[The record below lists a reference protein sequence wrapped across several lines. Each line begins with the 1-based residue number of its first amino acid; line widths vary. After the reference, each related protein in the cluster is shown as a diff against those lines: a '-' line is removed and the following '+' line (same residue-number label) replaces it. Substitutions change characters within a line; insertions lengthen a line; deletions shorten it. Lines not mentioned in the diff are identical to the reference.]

1 MHQCEFCQEFAG
13 HSARFEQL
21 YGRLVSTRVIAR
33 TDRFVALPT
42 LGQLFTGSLL
52 ILPVDH
58 VEMCSSLSAGARE
71 ELGELVAEVTLQVR
85 EFGEPVIFEHGAIEP
100 SGGGCGIYHAH
111 LHIVP
116 VPEPTLATDLFP
128 EHHTQARNL
137 QEAWDLLQNTHEYLL
152 MSAAGQTLYSD
163 LTGHL
168 GVYPSQFFRRRI
180 VEHFGLEAPWDWR
193 AYVDVEVALLRTLS
207 VNLPAHAR

>member
-1 MHQCEFCQEFAG
+1 MRHCEFCQEFAG
-13 HSARFEQL
+13 SSPRFEKL
-21 YGRLVSTRVIAR
+21 YGRLASTRIVAR

-58 VEMCSSLSAGARE
+58 VETCARLTAEARQELE
-71 ELGELVAEVTLQVR
+71 ELAATMAHRVR
-85 EFGEPVIFEHGAIEP
+85 EFGEPIIFEHGATEP

-116 VPEPTLATDLFP
+116 VPVSTLASTLFP
-128 EHHTQARNL
+128 EHQAQTQDL
-137 QEAWDLLQNTHEYLL
+137 QRAWESLQNADEYLL

-163 LTGHL
+163 LMGQASR
-168 GVYPSQFFRRRI
+168 YPSQFFRRRI
-180 VEHFGLEAPWDWR
+180 AEHFHLEAPWDWR
-193 AYVDVEVALLRTLS
+193 AYTDVEPALLRTLG
-207 VNLPAHAR
+207 VTVPAYAR

>member
-13 HSARFEQL
+13 RSPRFESY
-21 YGRLVSTRVIAR
+21 YGRLVPTRIIAR

-52 ILPVDH
+52 LLPVDH
-58 VEMCSSLSAGARE
+58 VETCALLAADARK
-71 ELGELVAEVTLQVR
+71 ELGDLAAEMTLKVR
-85 EFGEPVIFEHGAIEP
+85 EFGEPIVFEHGATEP
-100 SGGGCGIYHAH
+100 TGGGCGIYHAH

-116 VPEPTLATDLFP
+116 LPELTLATALFP
-128 EHHTQARNL
+128 EHQA
-137 QEAWDLLQNTHEYLL
+137 QAPDMQKAWDALQGAHEYLL

-163 LTGHL
+163 LKRQA

-180 VEHFGLEAPWDWR
+180 VEHFRLEAPWDWR
-193 AYVDVEVALLRTLS
+193 AYTNVEPALLRTLGMS
-207 VNLPAHAR
+207 LPAHVK